1 MGMGLKAMMAA
12 GLLSLTATAWGDVVW
27 LETSYDFGLMKEQA
41 GPKQGFARFVN
52 RGPETVQVL
61 EARPTCGCTDA
72 SYPEDPVA
80 PGDTAVIRFTYD
92 PTGRPGRF
100 DKSIK
105 VRFQDGKRMSIK
117 IRGNVL
123 GTPES
128 LEQLYPVDA
137 GALRLSDG
145 KVLAGTMQEGKT
157 PSLFVNAYNTLN
169 DSVTVAARCD
179 EKAMKLK
186 LSESRI
192 GPGDVVTLAMYFDT
206 RAYGRFGPVNIPINI
221 LSDPGTSNEQN
232 CRIDFTGQVVPVR
245 HAVGVKEL
253 AKAPVCD
260 PVPPVVDLGKTDRQ
274 PRPVDLTV
282 MNSGKSDL
290 RVLSVWSDSPAVK
303 VKDFPAKIRKG
314 KTGSIPVEF
323 IPAESVRSP
332 FRIAVKIVT
341 DDPVNPLKEIYLTGS
356 IE

>member
-1 MGMGLKAMMAA
+1 MKGIAIVTA
-12 GLLSLTATAWGDVVW
+12 GLLALTAAANGEVVW

-41 GPKQGFARFVN
+41 GPKQGFVRFVN

-72 SYPEDPVA
+72 SCPEEPVA

-105 VRFQDGKRMSIK
+105 VRFQDGKRMSVK

-128 LEQLYPVDA
+128 LEQFYPVDA
-137 GALRLSDG
+137 GALRLSDS
-145 KVLAGTMQEGKT
+145 KVMAGTMETGKT

-169 DSVTVAARCD
+169 DSVAVAARCD

-186 LSESRI
+186 LSENRI

-206 RAYGRFGPVNIPINI
+206 RAYGNYGPVSVPVTII
-221 LSDPGTSNEQN
+221 SAPGTPEERS
-232 CRIDFTGQVVPVR
+232 CRVDFTGQVMPVR
-245 HAVGVKEL
+245 HAVSAREL
-253 AKAPVCD
+253 EKAPVCD
-260 PVPPVVDLGKTDRQ
+260 PMPPVVDLGKIDSQ
-274 PRPVDLTV
+274 PRPVELTV
-282 MNSGKSDL
+282 MNSGRSEL
-290 RVLSVWSDSPAVK
+290 RVLNVWSDSPAVK
-303 VKDFPAKIRKG
+303 VKDFPARIKKG
-314 KTGSIPVEF
+314 KGGAVRVEF
-323 IPAESVRSP
+323 NPAATVRSP
-332 FRIAVKIVT
+332 FRIAVKVAT
-341 DDPVNPLKEIYLTGS
+341 DDPVNPLKEINLTGS